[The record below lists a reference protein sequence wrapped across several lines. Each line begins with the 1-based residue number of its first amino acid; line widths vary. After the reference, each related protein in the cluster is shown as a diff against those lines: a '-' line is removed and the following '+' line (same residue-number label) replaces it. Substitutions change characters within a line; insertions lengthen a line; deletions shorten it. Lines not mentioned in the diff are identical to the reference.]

1 MDEKLY
7 KIKKGSEFE
16 FYSTEASGTI
26 NKIVGETTQETET
39 ASLITVDEYS
49 QVELDR
55 DDTMRKVSI
64 ESTLDDITQATRE
77 GYNFLINNLTSK
89 TVNGV
94 EFTVLEDKSILVN
107 GTATDAA
114 AVNILNDSIGAES
127 TSSILCEIPD
137 DVTNGVLS
145 GCPAGG
151 SNSTYKIDLWSTI
164 SSLVGTDYGDGANLN
179 FTIAERRKIDRA
191 RIIIYAGTTVNNL
204 VFKPM
209 IISGT
214 ESKEY
219 EQYGASPSL
228 DYPSE
233 FKNIISVP
241 TIQNSKKNIFDTTN
255 INTKLSNLNF
265 ISKVDGGLNINGTPT
280 STWIVIK
287 TQNLTVPINVGT
299 SLYFNYG
306 KTNQLKKD
314 NTDFTVF
321 IRLLDKDNGILYTL
335 NKNYSTV
342 VVEHKIY
349 KIAFGI
355 QSLIIDKSYNED
367 IYLELEISNVEPTQ
381 FEKYI
386 GYSKQIT
393 LPEGQF
399 LGNFKGYKNYIK
411 DNKLYRNLKMIE
423 FDGTEDWIV
432 SNNFFYVQN
441 ISDYKRGY
449 NQAIGIC
456 NYFPVQSNVGAG
468 GDIKDNHVSFYEG
481 GIGAGSISRIY
492 VRCSYF
498 EGNLDN
504 FKAWLAEKYAEGNPL
519 KICYMLENEAQ
530 EELSETNKEDLS
542 SIELFDGT
550 NNIFCENGIISFY
563 PYADMPSLERP
574 SPIESISGDYNIN
587 IHGENFLQ
595 DQYNTTD
602 LSRFNWC
609 FYIKAN
615 LKPDTT
621 YTISLIG
628 AIDNI
633 YYVSEQL
640 AVGGGWSFTITMTG
654 ERQSITFTTKSDI
667 SGAWNTS
674 LQMYNIFKNAK
685 AQPHEHIFKD
695 VMLVEES
702 VAKDYVPYVSS
713 TTTIELPEGVELNKI
728 NREDYVKQDGT
739 ITVNNKRITFDG
751 TENWSF
757 NTEVNRFDI
766 YNLPISILDVPQTER
781 KQLCTHFKTYNPY
794 ANSQGS
800 FSVGNSYIRIYNDN
814 NMTLEEWKTYLAQQN
829 EAGTPVEIVYTSG
842 EPTKSVLPTTEVTKM
857 QLFPVIIGENHLVAP
872 SEMVLL
878 YYDEREE
885 EENIQ
890 PITITNEGKLLP
902 FNLLVDYNKTDL
914 PLIAEAIEASQT
926 ITGAD
931 GDLVLDTTYGS
942 RLFEIDAVTDDFL
955 TPEQKEAKREEI
967 REFLNSIKKVNTK
980 LIIEPQNR
988 TYEVKYAGLAEDTN
1002 LPKCVEFLI
1011 PLKSASAYAIS
1022 NTTYT
1027 LEGEGEI
1034 ESETKAPAG
1043 FVCTISGP
1051 SNYPELAL
1059 NGYLMAYENVIL
1071 EGEKL
1076 IIDTKKSTVTKISTT
1091 GVKTN
1096 AMVYYNHQFPRIQ
1109 EGLNLFTIISGID
1122 EDKLKIEWNDLLL

>member
-7 KIKKGSEFE
+7 KIKKGSEFD
-16 FYSTEASGTI
+16 FYSTESSGTI
-26 NKIVGETTQETET
+26 NKIVGKTTQETEI
-39 ASLITVDEYS
+39 APLITVNEFS
-49 QVELDR
+49 QLELDR
-55 DDTMRKVSI
+55 DDKMRKVSI
-64 ESTLDDITQATRE
+64 ESTLDDITQQTRE
-77 GYNFLINNLTSK
+77 GYNLLSTENLQELNEKGITLTKENGIITIN
-89 TVNGV
+89 GQ
-94 EFTVLEDKSILVN
+94 
-107 GTATDAA
+107 
-114 AVNILNDSIGAES
+114 S
-127 TSSILCEIPD
+127 TSANFIDDYFVGSSNNYEEFLTAGNYVVSGITGEALSPNFGILIVIKHTDETTNTIIQNSENKFFDVVDGDTFRVFVRIPQ
-137 DVTNGVLS
+137 
-145 GCPAGG
+145 
-151 SNSTYKIDLWSTI
+151 
-164 SSLVGTDYGDGANLN
+164 NLQL
-179 FTIAERRKIDRA
+179 
-191 RIIIYAGTTVNNL
+191 NNI
-204 VFKPM
+204 VIKPM
-209 IISGT
+209 IVSGT
-214 ESKEY
+214 ENKDFE
-219 EQYGASPSL
+219 EYGASPSL

-233 FKNIISVP
+233 FENI
-241 TIQNSKKNIFDTTN
+241 TTTQNIQVFKKNILNTN
-255 INTKLSNLNF
+255 SINKTVSGVAIN
-265 ISKVDGGLNINGTPT
+265 SKSDGGIHFSGTPT
-280 STWIVIK
+280 STWASINVL
-287 TQNLTVPINVGT
+287 NFTVPISKDTYISV
-299 SLYFNYG
+299 NYG
-306 KTNQLKKD
+306 KTTSLLQD
-314 NTDFTVF
+314 NTDIRPFFWTVKTDETSGQSF
-321 IRLLDKDNGILYTL
+321 YGSFVGKLTADISRIT
-335 NKNYSTV
+335 
-342 VVEHKIY
+342 
-349 KIAFGI
+349 FGI
-355 QSLIIDKSYNED
+355 EHMMIGKAYDED
-367 IYLELEISNVEPTQ
+367 IYIELEISNTRPTKFNQ
-381 FEKYI
+381 YD
-386 GYSKQIT
+386 GNSKSIA
-393 LPEGQF
+393 LPENKF
-399 LGNFKGYKNYIK
+399 LGSFNGYKNYIK
-411 DNKLYRNLKMIE
+411 DNKLKNNLKIVE
-423 FDGTEDWIV
+423 FTESLDWTYHEAENKFMCSI
-432 SNNFFYVQN
+432 
-441 ISDYKRGY
+441 
-449 NQAIGIC
+449 
-456 NYFPVQSNVGAG
+456 PSNVK
-468 GDIKDNHVSFYEG
+468 IKD
-481 GIGAGSISRIY
+481 ISLPQL
-492 VRCSYF
+492 CSHYKTKSDF
-498 EGNLDN
+498 ASN
-504 FKAWLAEKYAEGNPL
+504 
-519 KICYMLENEAQ
+519 ENEFACTANGFRFHNDNNMSLEEWKTFLAQ
-530 EELSETNKEDLS
+530 QKQAGTPLQILYISSNEEETELEEINLQ
-542 SIELFDGT
+542 LFDGT

-602 LSRFNWC
+602 LSKYNWC
-609 FYIKAN
+609 FDIKAN

-640 AVGGGWSFTITMTG
+640 AVGGGYGFLITMTG

-667 SGAWNTS
+667 SGAYNS
-674 LQMYNIFKNAK
+674 SKQMYNIFKNAK
-685 AQPHEHIFKD
+685 LQPNQHIFKD
-695 VMLVEES
+695 VMLVEGS
-702 VAKDYVPYVSS
+702 VAKNYVPYVSS
-713 TTTIELPEGVELNKI
+713 TTTIELPEGVELNKL
-728 NREDYVKQDGT
+728 NLEDYVKQDGT

-751 TENWSF
+751 TENWTLNS
-757 NTEVNRFDI
+757 NENRFELI
-766 YNLPISILDVPQTER
+766 NLSISILTLPMSQI
-781 KQLCTHFKTYNPY
+781 KQLCSHFKKYNAY
-794 ANSQGS
+794 ANEIGS
-800 FSVGNSYIRIYNDN
+800 FAIGNRTARFHNDN
-814 NMTLEEWKTYLAQQN
+814 NMTLEEWKTFLAQQK
-829 EAGTPVEIVYTSG
+829 EAGTPVEIVYTSS

-857 QLFPVIIGENHLVAP
+857 QLFPVIIGENHLIAP
-872 SEMVLL
+872 SEVVLL

-885 EENIQ
+885 EEDIQ

-1076 IIDTKKSTVTKISTT
+1076 IIDTKKSTVTKVNIR

-1096 AMVYYNHQFPRIQ
+1096 AMAYYNHQFPRIQ

>member
-468 GDIKDNHVSFYEG
+468 GDIKDNHVSFYGG

-640 AVGGGWSFTITMTG
+640 AVGGGYGFLITMTG

-667 SGAWNTS
+667 SGAYNS
-674 LQMYNIFKNAK
+674 SKQMYNIFKNAK
-685 AQPHEHIFKD
+685 LQPHEHIFKD
-695 VMLVEES
+695 VMLVEGS

-713 TTTIELPEGVELNKI
+713 TTTIELPEGVELNKL
-728 NREDYVKQDGT
+728 NLEDYVKQDGT
-739 ITVNNKRITFDG
+739 ITINSKRIVFTG
-751 TENWSF
+751 TENFSKLADGDDYNEYSLLLEGSYGYDVKSNYF
-757 NTEVNRFDI
+757 NNISPNRVLISGTNSNTLYVRVDKE
-766 YNLPISILDVPQTER
+766 YNLS
-781 KQLCTHFKTYNPY
+781 
-794 ANSQGS
+794 
-800 FSVGNSYIRIYNDN
+800 
-814 NMTLEEWKTYLAQQN
+814 TLELFKSFLADKY
-829 EAGTPVEIVYTSG
+829 EEDTPVEIVVNLN

-885 EENIQ
+885 EEDIQ

-1002 LPKCVEFLI
+1002 LPKCVEFII
-1011 PLKSASAYAIS
+1011 PLKSASPYAIS
-1022 NTTYT
+1022 NETYI
-1027 LEGEGEI
+1027 LNGEGDI
-1034 ESETKAPAG
+1034 ESETKEPTG

-1051 SNYPELAL
+1051 ANYPELSL
-1059 NGYLMAYENVIL
+1059 NGYLMSYENVIL

-1076 IIDTKKSTVTKISTT
+1076 IIDTKKSTVTKVNIR

-1096 AMVYYNHQFPRIQ
+1096 AMAYYNHQFPKIQ
-1109 EGLNLFTIISGID
+1109 EGTNVFTIISGID

>member
-7 KIKKGSEFE
+7 KIKKGSEFD
-16 FYSTEASGTI
+16 FYSTESSGTI
-26 NKIVGETTQETET
+26 NKIVGKTTQETEI
-39 ASLITVDEYS
+39 APLITVNEFS
-49 QVELDR
+49 QLELDR
-55 DDTMRKVSI
+55 DDKMRKVSI
-64 ESTLDDITQATRE
+64 ESTLDDITQQTRE
-77 GYNFLINNLTSK
+77 GYNLLSTENLQELNEKGITLTKENGIITIN
-89 TVNGV
+89 GQ
-94 EFTVLEDKSILVN
+94 
-107 GTATDAA
+107 
-114 AVNILNDSIGAES
+114 S
-127 TSSILCEIPD
+127 TSANFIDDYFVGSSNNYEEFLTAGNYVVSGITGEALSPNFGILIVIKHTDETTNTIIQNSENKFFDVVDGDTFRVFVRIPQ
-137 DVTNGVLS
+137 
-145 GCPAGG
+145 
-151 SNSTYKIDLWSTI
+151 
-164 SSLVGTDYGDGANLN
+164 NLQL
-179 FTIAERRKIDRA
+179 
-191 RIIIYAGTTVNNL
+191 NNI
-204 VFKPM
+204 VIKPM
-209 IISGT
+209 IVSGT
-214 ESKEY
+214 ENKDFE
-219 EQYGASPSL
+219 EYGASPSL

-233 FKNIISVP
+233 FENI
-241 TIQNSKKNIFDTTN
+241 TTTQNIQVFKKNILNTN
-255 INTKLSNLNF
+255 SINKTVSGVAIN
-265 ISKVDGGLNINGTPT
+265 SKSDGGIHFSGTPT
-280 STWIVIK
+280 STWTSINVL
-287 TQNLTVPINVGT
+287 NFTVPISKDTYISV
-299 SLYFNYG
+299 NYG
-306 KTNQLKKD
+306 KTTSLLQD
-314 NTDFTVF
+314 NTDIRPFFWTVKTDGTSGQSF
-321 IRLLDKDNGILYTL
+321 YGSFVGKL
-335 NKNYSTV
+335 NTDISRIT
-342 VVEHKIY
+342 
-349 KIAFGI
+349 FGI
-355 QSLIIDKSYNED
+355 EHMMIGKAYDED
-367 IYLELEISNVEPTQ
+367 IYIELEISDTRPTKFNQ
-381 FEKYI
+381 YD
-386 GYSKQIT
+386 GYSKSIA
-393 LPEGQF
+393 LPENNF
-399 LGNFKGYKNYIK
+399 LGAFNGYKNHIK
-411 DNKLYRNLKMIE
+411 DSKLKSNLKIITL
-423 FDGTEDWIV
+423 DGTEKYTIQSTETNTIRFKLNLSLDTNV
-432 SNNFFYVQN
+432 VLDNTNLNYL
-441 ISDYKRGY
+441 
-449 NQAIGIC
+449 C
-456 NYFPVQSNVGAG
+456 NYLKAYKYNESTE
-468 GDIKDNHVSFYEG
+468 DKEG
-481 GIGAGSISRIY
+481 IFIGA
-492 VRCSYF
+492 
-498 EGNLDN
+498 
-504 FKAWLAEKYAEGNPL
+504 
-519 KICYMLENEAQ
+519 
-530 EELSETNKEDLS
+530 TTS
-542 SIELFDGT
+542 SIEIYMRVPLNEIASIDDFKEFLSSKAITEEPFKILLQCGEEEISLEDINLPLYNGT
-550 NNIFCENGIISFY
+550 NNIFAENSNISFY

-574 SPIESISGDYNIN
+574 SPIESISGEYNIN

-595 DQYNTTD
+595 DQYNTTN
-602 LSRFNWC
+602 LSQYNWC

-633 YYVSEQL
+633 YYLSEEL
-640 AVGGGWSFTITMTG
+640 AVGGSWSFTITMTG

-667 SGAWNTS
+667 SGAYNS
-674 LQMYNIFKNAK
+674 SKQMYNIFKNAK
-685 AQPHEHIFKD
+685 LQPHEHIFKD
-695 VMLVEES
+695 VMLVEGS

-713 TTTIELPEGVELNKI
+713 TTTIELPEGVELNKL
-728 NREDYVKQDGT
+728 NLEDYVKQDGT
-739 ITVNNKRITFDG
+739 ITINSKRIVFTG
-751 TENWSF
+751 TENFSKLADGDDYNEYSLLLEGSYGYDVKSNYF
-757 NTEVNRFDI
+757 NNISPNRIVISGTNSNILYVRVDKE
-766 YNLPISILDVPQTER
+766 YNLS
-781 KQLCTHFKTYNPY
+781 
-794 ANSQGS
+794 
-800 FSVGNSYIRIYNDN
+800 
-814 NMTLEEWKTYLAQQN
+814 TLELFKSFLADKY
-829 EAGTPVEIVYTSG
+829 EEDTPVEIVVNLN

-885 EENIQ
+885 EEDIQ

>member
-7 KIKKGSEFE
+7 KIKKGSEFD
-16 FYSTEASGTI
+16 FYSTESSGTI
-26 NKIVGETTQETET
+26 NKIVGKTTQETEI
-39 ASLITVDEYS
+39 APLITVNEFS
-49 QVELDR
+49 QLELDR

-64 ESTLDDITQATRE
+64 DPTSDDITQKTRE
-77 GYNFLINNLTSK
+77 GYNLVDFKSPDEIYVSDFNFQNDILTIASPSGSFRQIVYDITNLMLANAGK
-89 TVNGV
+89 
-94 EFTVLEDKSILVN
+94 VLSFWYSNIDFSQGKSPAVQITLTKNDNTKSYTQLLSASLVKSN
-107 GTATDAA
+107 FNIPD
-114 AVNILNDSIGAES
+114 NILEY
-127 TSSILCEIPD
+127 SSLKL
-137 DVTNGVLS
+137 GVLCNNTS
-145 GCPAGG
+145 ES
-151 SNSTYKIDLWSTI
+151 SNASITI
-164 SSLVGTDYGDGANLN
+164 T
-179 FTIAERRKIDRA
+179 
-191 RIIIYAGTTVNNL
+191 
-204 VFKPM
+204 KPM
-209 IISGT
+209 LLIGT
-214 ESKEY
+214 EEKPY
-219 EQYGASPSL
+219 EEYGASPSL

-233 FKNIISVP
+233 FKNIERELSIINNQENYFNTTQIANKDFS
-241 TIQNSKKNIFDTTN
+241 NSGLTVTTDENGIFTVDGTHSGQVNIDFN
-255 INTKLSNLNF
+255 NLNF
-265 ISKVDGGLNINGTPT
+265 NIKENQVIKFILLGGNVNYQGNILNCINLILWNKDWKSLALLNIN
-280 STWIVIK
+280 
-287 TQNLTVPINVGT
+287 N
-299 SLYFNYG
+299 
-306 KTNQLKKD
+306 
-314 NTDFTVF
+314 
-321 IRLLDKDNGILYTL
+321 
-335 NKNYSTV
+335 
-342 VVEHKIY
+342 
-349 KIAFGI
+349 
-355 QSLIIDKSYNED
+355 SLIISSDTVKYFQVRFIIPRQQSSITYTNFKFGIMVVDDESIENYVPYN
-367 IYLELEISNVEPTQ
+367 
-381 FEKYI
+381 
-386 GYSKQIT
+386 GYSEKVT
-393 LPEGQF
+393 LPENNF
-399 LGNFKGYKNYIK
+399 LGAFNGYKNHIK
-411 DNKLYRNLKMIE
+411 DSKLKSNLKIITL
-423 FDGTEDWIV
+423 DGTEKYTIQSTETNTIRFKLDLSLDTNV
-432 SNNFFYVQN
+432 VLDNTNLNYL
-441 ISDYKRGY
+441 
-449 NQAIGIC
+449 C
-456 NYFPVQSNVGAG
+456 NYLKAYKYNESTE
-468 GDIKDNHVSFYEG
+468 DKEG
-481 GIGAGSISRIY
+481 IFIGA
-492 VRCSYF
+492 
-498 EGNLDN
+498 
-504 FKAWLAEKYAEGNPL
+504 
-519 KICYMLENEAQ
+519 
-530 EELSETNKEDLS
+530 TTS
-542 SIELFDGT
+542 SIEIYMRVPLNEIASIDDFKEFLSSKAITEEPFKILLQCGEEEISLEDINLPLYNGT
-550 NNIFCENGIISFY
+550 NNIFAENSNISFY

-574 SPIESISGDYNIN
+574 SPIESISGDYTIN

-602 LSRFNWC
+602 LSQYNWC
-609 FYIKAN
+609 FHIKAN

-628 AIDNI
+628 AIDNK

-640 AVGGGWSFTITMTG
+640 AVGGGSSFAFTMTG

-695 VMLVEES
+695 VMLVEGNE
-702 VAKDYVPYVSS
+702 AKDYIPYISS
-713 TTTIELPEGVELNKI
+713 NTVIELPEGVELNKL
-728 NREDYVKQDGT
+728 NLEDYIKQDGT

>member
-7 KIKKGSEFE
+7 KIKKGSEFD
-16 FYSTEASGTI
+16 FYSTESSGTI
-26 NKIVGETTQETET
+26 NKIVGKTTQETEI
-39 ASLITVDEYS
+39 APLITVNKFS
-49 QVELDR
+49 QLELDR

-64 ESTLDDITQATRE
+64 DPTSDDITQATRE
-77 GYNFLINNLTSK
+77 GYNLLSTENLQELNKNGIVLTKENGIITINGQNTSANFIDDYFIGSSSNYEEFLTA
-89 TVNGV
+89 
-94 EFTVLEDKSILVN
+94 
-107 GTATDAA
+107 GTYLISGIT
-114 AVNILNDSIGAES
+114 G
-127 TSSILCEIPD
+127 
-137 DVTNGVLS
+137 GVLS
-145 GCPAGG
+145 PNFGIIVVIKHVDESTTTIIQNSVNKSFTVREDDTFRIFIRIPQNLQL
-151 SNSTYKIDLWSTI
+151 SNVVI
-164 SSLVGTDYGDGANLN
+164 
-179 FTIAERRKIDRA
+179 
-191 RIIIYAGTTVNNL
+191 
-204 VFKPM
+204 KPM
-209 IISGT
+209 IVAGT
-214 ESKEY
+214 EEKPY

-233 FKNIISVP
+233 FENI
-241 TIQNSKKNIFDTTN
+241 TTAQNIQVLKKNILNTN
-255 INTKLSNLNF
+255 GISSTGNIVFTSKSN
-265 ISKVDGGLNINGTPT
+265 GALNINGTA
-280 STWIVIK
+280 SGTWKSLK
-287 TQNLTVPINVGT
+287 TQILKVPIKAGT
-299 SLYFNYG
+299 KIFTNYG
-306 KTNQLKKD
+306 KTTSLSQD
-314 NTDFTVF
+314 NTDFRPF
-321 IRLLDKDNGILYTL
+321 LWLYNENDSTF
-335 NKNYSTV
+335 KNIYGSDSV
-342 VVEHKIY
+342 VLEQDLY
-349 KIAFGI
+349 KIVWGI
-355 QSLIIDKSYNED
+355 EKFVVGNTYNED
-367 IYLELEISNVEPTQ
+367 IYIEVEISDTRPTKFNQ
-381 FEKYI
+381 YD
-386 GYSKQIT
+386 GYSKSIA
-393 LPEGQF
+393 LPENKF
-399 LGNFKGYKNYIK
+399 LGNFNGYKNYIK
-411 DNKLYRNLKMIE
+411 DSKLKSNLKIITL
-423 FDGTEDWIV
+423 DGTEKYTIQSTETNTIRFKLDLSLDTNV
-432 SNNFFYVQN
+432 VLDNTNLNYL
-441 ISDYKRGY
+441 
-449 NQAIGIC
+449 C
-456 NYFPVQSNVGAG
+456 NYLKAYKYNESTE
-468 GDIKDNHVSFYEG
+468 DKEG
-481 GIGAGSISRIY
+481 IFIGA
-492 VRCSYF
+492 
-498 EGNLDN
+498 
-504 FKAWLAEKYAEGNPL
+504 
-519 KICYMLENEAQ
+519 
-530 EELSETNKEDLS
+530 TTS
-542 SIELFDGT
+542 SIEIYMRVPLNEIASIDDFKEFLSSKAITEEPFKILLQCGEEEISLEDINLPLYNGI
-550 NNIFCENGIISFY
+550 NNIFAENSNISFY

-574 SPIESISGDYNIN
+574 SVIESISGDYTIN

-595 DQYNTTD
+595 DQWSSTNLAQY
-602 LSRFNWC
+602 NWC
-609 FYIKAN
+609 FDIKAN

-628 AIDNI
+628 AIDNR

-640 AVGGGWSFTITMTG
+640 VVGGGIGFAFTMTG

-667 SGAWNTS
+667 SGAYNS
-674 LQMYNIFKNAK
+674 SRQMYNIFKNAK
-685 AQPHEHIFKD
+685 RQPHEHIFKD
-695 VMLVEES
+695 VMLVEGS

-713 TTTIELPEGVELNKI
+713 TTTIELPEGVELNKL
-728 NREDYVKQDGT
+728 NLEDYVKQDGT
-739 ITVNNKRITFDG
+739 ITVNNKRITLNG
-751 TENWSF
+751 TENWGF
-757 NTEVNRFDI
+757 NTEANRFDI
-766 YNLPISILDVPQTER
+766 YNLPISILDVPQAER

-794 ANSQGS
+794 ATSQGS
-800 FSVGNSYIRIYNDN
+800 FSVGTGFIRIYNDN

-829 EAGTPVEIVYTSG
+829 EAGTPVEIVYTSR
-842 EPTKSVLPTTEVTKM
+842 EPTKSVIPTTEVTKM

-872 SEMVLL
+872 SEVVLL

-885 EENIQ
+885 EEDIQ